1 MNKKQSNILSYIFD
15 FIMIFILIVFILL
28 DILIF
33 KETNSET
40 SYQINEV
47 SAVIITLIPCIITI
61 ISISLSMSK
70 EKIYGVTFNEISSI

>member
-15 FIMIFILIVFILL
+15 LIMIIILIVFILL
-28 DILIF
+28 DILVF

-47 SAVIITLIPCIITI
+47 SAVIITLIPCIVTI
-61 ISISLSMSK
+61 ISISL
-70 EKIYGVTFNEISSI
+70 